1 MKKKETLQRH
11 GQIANDAMHYIVEY
25 LDTDIQAGELA
36 EMLGVSVFHLH
47 RIFHEQMGRSLHQ
60 TIQSLRLQK
69 AASLLLTN
77 PHTTISEIARMCGYS
92 SQSSFL
98 RAFKG
103 RFGQT
108 PKVWRRGGHRE
119 FASRLSDETMGTE
132 QDHWQD
138 LKPRIV
144 RLFARPVYYLRHQ
157 GYTPALTQT
166 WQKIQAWLYTHGI
179 EKATQ
184 IGVYHDNPA
193 VTPLEACHYV
203 ACVAIDSMG
212 SQPESSLAATEIPGG
227 LYAVFESTGAYGDI
241 LSLIQWVYHTWL
253 PESGYE
259 TTTAPSFTVF
269 SKNHFLSEDGRF
281 EGEYYVPIRYK

>member
-36 EMLGVSVFHLH
+36 EVLGVSVFHLH
-47 RIFHEQMGRSLHQ
+47 RIFHEQMGRSLYQ

-69 AASLLLTN
+69 AGSLLLTN

-119 FASRLSDETMGTE
+119 FVSRLFDEKMDRE
-132 QDHWQD
+132 QDHWQS
-138 LKPRIV
+138 LLPRIV
-144 RLFARPVYYLRHQ
+144 RLPARPVYYLRHQ
-157 GYTPALTQT
+157 GYTPAIAQT
-166 WQKIQAWLYTHGI
+166 WQKIQSWLYTHEI
-179 EKATQ
+179 ETATQ

-193 VTPLEACHYV
+193 VTPLDACHYV
-203 ACVAIDSMG
+203 ACVAVDSREDLHD
-212 SQPESSLAATEIPGG
+212 SDLSVTEIPGG
-227 LYAVFESTGAYGDI
+227 LYAVFESAGEYGDI
-241 LSLIQWVYHTWL
+241 LGLIKWVYHVWL
-253 PESGYE
+253 PGSGYE

-281 EGEYYVPIRYK
+281 EGEYYVPIRYG